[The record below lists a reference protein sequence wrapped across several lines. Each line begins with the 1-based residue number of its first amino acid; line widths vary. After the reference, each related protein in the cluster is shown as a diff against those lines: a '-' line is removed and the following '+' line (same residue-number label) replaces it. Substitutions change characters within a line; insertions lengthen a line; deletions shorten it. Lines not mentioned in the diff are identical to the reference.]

1 MTLEKSVGKICDIM
15 GSGYT
20 RDTVKTCDF
29 SAILGGRVIREIGL
43 YASMY
48 GNHFITPGCAV
59 EPGFCKAI
67 WHHE

>member
-1 MTLEKSVGKICDIM
+1 M

-48 GNHFITPGCAV
+48 GIVVEDVVECTPFTNRDIECV
-59 EPGFCKAI
+59 HSIK
-67 WHHE
+67 